1 MSADARTLLTHLHRL
16 AVQAAPDATL
26 LTRWIHQRDQA
37 AFAALMARHG
47 PMVLGI
53 CRRSLGDEQDAEDA
67 FQATFLLLSRQ
78 ASRLRQPE
86 SLAGFLHTVAVR
98 LARKARI
105 AKRGRQRMESNAETP
120 EPMDIRPNPLD
131 ALSGRELLA
140 LLDTE
145 VARLPEVYRLPFLLC
160 LLQGRTVE
168 EASRLLGWSIGSVRG
183 RLARGRE
190 RLRRR
195 LTQRGS
201 DLSVGAVALLT
212 PAIVPEKL
220 LAESLHHI
228 SGPVPAAISVLAGG
242 MMPELK
248 LKTLAFIL
256 ILGTAVGLG
265 AGLPLQNASEPQRPP
280 ARSPAAP
287 LLAQAKKKPQPDHF
301 GDPLPA
307 GAVARL
313 GTTRLRHAGWVNG
326 IAYSPDGTLLAS
338 GGSDERVRLWDAK
351 TGKEVRQFHLGG
363 KGLGASPVDSVAFS
377 PDGKLLAA
385 AGWGTELALW
395 DVASGKEVLRQQG
408 VTRYV
413 VFSPD
418 KRTIVLGGVPNQ
430 GARLLDLPSNE
441 RRMLPLASETIHA
454 VAFSPDGKLLAT
466 AGSNN
471 EIALWEM
478 PSLKQ
483 VCCCRGHQ
491 GEVRCLDFA
500 PDGKQLVTASMD
512 KTVRVW
518 DPASGKE
525 IRRIQ
530 APGIVDGIRWSPEGK
545 MIAVR
550 SNGDTILLWDA
561 KSGEMLRQFVGYGG
575 GSSYPMAF
583 SADGKH
589 LLAVQGN
596 ALQLWET
603 ATGKIVFPA
612 SAIREGIRSLAY
624 TGDGLT
630 MATVSWEGT
639 IRLWDTDTQQ
649 ERRCFGGEQ
658 PGIRTLAISHDGR
671 LVATAGHGK
680 TTLWNTATA
689 TKLFRWDTDI
699 NDGFDL
705 AFTPNGQVL
714 ASANGDGS
722 IQLWQTGTGK
732 PLRRLTG
739 HSQGPVYGV
748 AFSPDGQMLLSGG
761 LDKTMRLWDWNTN
774 TEIRAFKDHNDWVM
788 AVAFAPDGTTAASAC
803 GSNDPLIRL
812 WNVKT
817 GKELR
822 SFEAHEPAGNTAI
835 VSIAYSPDGR
845 MLASAGFGETVHL
858 WEVAT
863 GKERCRF
870 HGQDYRISRLT
881 FSQDG
886 SVLASIGDDSTAL
899 FWDATGRQLYSRP
912 RYQLLTRQEWE
923 SRWNDL
929 AKPDGQQA
937 YRALQ
942 ALVADSEQTIAQFKQ
957 RIRPVNEA
965 DAKQTA
971 RLIRELDS
979 DDFAVRTKANEEL
992 AKLGESVRL
1001 ALEQTLQRKPSLEV
1015 SRRIVALLDQLEPEH
1030 SPGQLRLLRA
1040 VEAVEQI
1047 RIPTARQLLAS
1058 WSMGI
1063 PTARLTREA
1072 RDSLQRLD
1080 LRKPFGR

>member
-1 MSADARTLLTHLHRL
+1 MRL
-16 AVQAAPDATL
+16 AAENCWRCWIRKSCACRKCIGCRSCSASCKDGRSRKRRGCSAGASA
-26 LTRWIHQRDQA
+26 RW
-37 AFAALMARHG
+37 
-47 PMVLGI
+47 
-53 CRRSLGDEQDAEDA
+53 
-67 FQATFLLLSRQ
+67 
-78 ASRLRQPE
+78 
-86 SLAGFLHTVAVR
+86 
-98 LARKARI
+98 
-105 AKRGRQRMESNAETP
+105 
-120 EPMDIRPNPLD
+120 
-131 ALSGRELLA
+131 
-140 LLDTE
+140 
-145 VARLPEVYRLPFLLC
+145 
-160 LLQGRTVE
+160 
-168 EASRLLGWSIGSVRG
+168 RG

-195 LTQRGS
+195 LTQRGI

-228 SGPVPAAISVLAGG
+228 SGPVPAAISALAGG
-242 MMPELK
+242 MMPGLK
-248 LKTLAFIL
+248 LKILAVIL
-256 ILGTAVGLG
+256 ILWTAVGLG

-280 ARSPAAP
+280 AFTGRAAA
-287 LLAQAKKKPQPDHF
+287 AQANEKPRPDHF

-326 IAYSPDGTLLAS
+326 VAFSPDGTLLAS
-338 GGSDERVRLWDAK
+338 GGSDDRVRVWDAK

-363 KGLGASPVDSVAFS
+363 KGQGASPVESVAFS

-385 AGWGTELALW
+385 GGWGTQLALW
-395 DVASGKEVLRQQG
+395 DVASGKQILREQG
-408 VTRYV
+408 VSRYV

-418 KRTIVLGGVPNQ
+418 KRTIVLGGGQ
-430 GARLLDLPSNE
+430 GTTLLDLPSKE
-441 RRMLPLASETIHA
+441 RRMLPLGFETIHA

-466 AGSNN
+466 AGANN

-483 VCCCRGHQ
+483 SCCCRGHQ
-491 GEVRCLDFA
+491 GEVRSLDFA
-500 PDGKQLVTASMD
+500 PDGKQLVSASMD

-525 IRRIQ
+525 IRRPE
-530 APGIVDGIRWSPEGK
+530 APGFVDGIRWSPDGK
-545 MIAVR
+545 TIAVR
-550 SNGDTILLWDA
+550 SNGDTILLWNA
-561 KSGEMLRQFVGYGG
+561 KSGKTLRQFVGYGG
-575 GSSYPMAF
+575 GLSYPMAF

-603 ATGKIVFPA
+603 ATGKALFPG
-612 SAIREGIRSLAY
+612 SAIREGFRSLAY
-624 TGDGLT
+624 AGDGLT

-639 IRLWDTDTQQ
+639 IRLWDTETQQ
-649 ERRCFGGEQ
+649 ERRRFGGEQ
-658 PGIRTLAISHDGR
+658 LLGIHSLALSRDGR
-671 LVATAGHGK
+671 LVATAGNGK

-689 TKLFRWDTDI
+689 TKLFRWDGDL

-732 PLRRLTG
+732 PFRRLTG

-774 TEIRAFKDHNDWVM
+774 TEIRAFKGHNDWVM

-803 GSNDPLIRL
+803 GSNDPFIRL

-822 SFEAHEPAGNTAI
+822 SFEAHKPAGNTAI

-845 MLASAGFGETVHL
+845 MLASAGFGETIHL

-886 SVLASIGDDSTAL
+886 RVLASIGDDSTAL

-923 SRWNDL
+923 SCWNDL

-942 ALVADSEQTIAQFKQ
+942 ALVADSEQTIAQFKR

-979 DDFAVRTKANEEL
+979 DDFAVRSKANEEL

-1015 SRRIVALLDQLEPEH
+1015 SRRIGALLDQLEPDH

-1047 RIPTARQLLAS
+1047 RIPIARQLLAS
-1058 WSMGI
+1058 WTTGI

-1072 RDSLQRLD
+1072 KASLQRLD